1 MVNFML
7 FKLPQIVEKKK
18 KESSFLES
26 SKMKLIECLMCFK
39 QIKMSLM
46 RQRSRMNYINTY
58 KTKQIRK
65 TTTLKVITL
74 VMQSVYKIIVTE
86 I

>member
-1 MVNFML
+1 
-7 FKLPQIVEKKK
+7 
-18 KESSFLES
+18 
-26 SKMKLIECLMCFK
+26 
-39 QIKMSLM
+39 M